1 MAVATSSEKLK
12 SELAV
17 TQYDHDP
24 DGTGAVDVAWVDMR
38 DYESIMIGF
47 FRTVGTS
54 NLTLKLIANSQ
65 SNGGGTDVEI
75 KAYSGSEPNAVGD
88 YVWLEATA
96 EEIGTAGADLR
107 YVSANVTLATGTD
120 EAVVTYIRKGRK
132 RFTGMTSDNIA

>member
-1 MAVATSSEKLK
+1 MAVSTSSEKLK

-24 DGTGAVDVAWVDMR
+24 DGTSATDVAWVDMR

-47 FRTVGTS
+47 FRTVGS
-54 NLTLKLIANSQ
+54 SDLTFKLIANPQ
-65 SNGGGTDVEI
+65 SNGGGSDVEI
-75 KAYSGSEPNAVGD
+75 KAYSGDEPDATGD

-96 EEIGTAGADLR
+96 EEIGTAGDNLR

-120 EAVVTYIRKGRK
+120 EGVVTYIRKGR
-132 RFTGMTSDNIA
+132 RRHTDLTSDSIA

>member
-17 TQYDHDP
+17 TQYDFDP
-24 DGTGAVDVAWVDMR
+24 GATTATEIAWVDMR

-54 NLTLKLIANSQ
+54 NLTFKLVANSQ
-65 SNGGGTDVEI
+65 SNGGGSDVEI

-107 YVSANVTLATGTD
+107 YVTAQCTVATETD